1 MDINELIIGAQSAD
15 KHTREVAETQL
26 LQWCDSDASQVFK
39 ALANVA
45 LQHEASLESRQFA
58 LLSLRK
64 LITMYWSPGFES
76 YRSTSN
82 VEIDVKDFIRE
93 VLLKLCLNDNENTK
107 IKNGASY
114 CIVQISAVDF
124 PDQWPQLLTVIYD
137 AISHQHSLNAMSLL
151 NEIYDDVVSEEM
163 FFEGGIGLATMEIVF
178 KVLNTE
184 TSTLIAK
191 IAALKLLKACLLQM
205 SSHNEYDEASRKSFV
220 SQCLATSLQILGQL
234 LTLNFGNVDVISQLK
249 FKSIIYE
256 NLVFIKN
263 DFSRK
268 HFSSELQ
275 KQFKI
280 MAIQDLENVTHINA
294 NVETTESEPLLET
307 VHDCSIY
314 IVEFL
319 TSVCT
324 LQFSVEEMN
333 KIITSL
339 TILCQ
344 LSSETREI
352 WTSDFNTFVS
362 KETGLAASYN
372 VRDQA
377 NEFFTSLPNPQLS
390 LIFKVVSN
398 DIEHSTCNY
407 STLESLLY
415 LLQCILL
422 NDDEI
427 TGENIDQSLQ
437 ILIKTLENILV
448 SQEIPELILARAIL
462 TIPRVLDKFID
473 ALPDIKPLT
482 SAFLAKSLNLAL
494 KSDKELIKSATLI
507 AFTYYCYFAELDSVL
522 GPEVCSETQEKV
534 IRIINQVSSD
544 AEEDTNGA
552 LMEVLSQVIS
562 YNPKEPH
569 SRKEILQAEFHLVF
583 TISSEDPANVQVVV
597 QSQECL
603 EKLLDNINMD
613 NYKNYIELCLPS
625 FINVLD
631 SNNANNYR
639 YSPLLSLVLEFITV
653 FLNKKPNDG
662 FLPDEI
668 NQYLFE
674 PLAKVLAFSTEDE
687 TLQLAT
693 EAFSYLIFNT
703 DTRAMEPRLMDIMK
717 VLERLLSLEVSDS
730 AAMNVGPLVV
740 AIFTRFS
747 KEIQPLIGRILEAV
761 VVRLIKTQNIST
773 EQNLLSVLCFL
784 TCNDPKQ
791 TVDFLSSFQIDN
803 TDALTLVMRKWIE
816 AFEVIRGEKRI
827 KENIVALSNL
837 FFLNDKRLQKV
848 VVNGDLIP
856 YEGDL
861 IITRSMAKKMPDR
874 YVQVPLYTKI
884 IKLFVSELSFQSKQP
899 NPEQLITSDIKQ
911 EVVNANKDDDND
923 DWEDVDDVLD
933 YDKLKEYIDDDVDE
947 EADDDSD
954 DITGLMDVKESV
966 VQLLVRF
973 FKEVASKDV
982 SGFHCIY
989 ETLSD
994 SERKVLSEALL

>member
-1 MDINELIIGAQSAD
+1 MIAQ
-15 KHTREVAETQL
+15 
-26 LQWCDSDASQVFK
+26 
-39 ALANVA
+39 
-45 LQHEASLESRQFA
+45 
-58 LLSLRK
+58 
-64 LITMYWSPGFES
+64 
-76 YRSTSN
+76 
-82 VEIDVKDFIRE
+82 
-93 VLLKLCLNDNENTK
+93 
-107 IKNGASY
+107 
-114 CIVQISAVDF
+114 
-124 PDQWPQLLTVIYD
+124 
-137 AISHQHSLNAMSLL
+137 
-151 NEIYDDVVSEEM
+151 
-163 FFEGGIGLATMEIVF
+163 
-178 KVLNTE
+178 
-184 TSTLIAK
+184 

-362 KETGLAASYN
+362 KETGLTASYN

-522 GPEVCSETQEKV
+522 GPEVCSETQ
-534 IRIINQVSSD
+534 D
-544 AEEDTNGA
+544 
-552 LMEVLSQVIS
+552 
-562 YNPKEPH
+562 
-569 SRKEILQAEFHLVF
+569 
-583 TISSEDPANVQVVV
+583 
-597 QSQECL
+597 
-603 EKLLDNINMD
+603 
-613 NYKNYIELCLPS
+613 
-625 FINVLD
+625 
-631 SNNANNYR
+631 
-639 YSPLLSLVLEFITV
+639 
-653 FLNKKPNDG
+653 
-662 FLPDEI
+662 
-668 NQYLFE
+668 
-674 PLAKVLAFSTEDE
+674 
-687 TLQLAT
+687 
-693 EAFSYLIFNT
+693 
-703 DTRAMEPRLMDIMK
+703 
-717 VLERLLSLEVSDS
+717 
-730 AAMNVGPLVV
+730 
-740 AIFTRFS
+740 
-747 KEIQPLIGRILEAV
+747 
-761 VVRLIKTQNIST
+761 
-773 EQNLLSVLCFL
+773 
-784 TCNDPKQ
+784 
-791 TVDFLSSFQIDN
+791 
-803 TDALTLVMRKWIE
+803 
-816 AFEVIRGEKRI
+816 
-827 KENIVALSNL
+827 
-837 FFLNDKRLQKV
+837 
-848 VVNGDLIP
+848 
-856 YEGDL
+856 
-861 IITRSMAKKMPDR
+861 
-874 YVQVPLYTKI
+874 
-884 IKLFVSELSFQSKQP
+884 
-899 NPEQLITSDIKQ
+899 
-911 EVVNANKDDDND
+911 
-923 DWEDVDDVLD
+923 
-933 YDKLKEYIDDDVDE
+933 
-947 EADDDSD
+947 
-954 DITGLMDVKESV
+954 
-966 VQLLVRF
+966 
-973 FKEVASKDV
+973 
-982 SGFHCIY
+982 
-989 ETLSD
+989 
-994 SERKVLSEALL
+994 

>member
-1 MDINELIIGAQSAD
+1 M
-15 KHTREVAETQL
+15 
-26 LQWCDSDASQVFK
+26 
-39 ALANVA
+39 
-45 LQHEASLESRQFA
+45 
-58 LLSLRK
+58 
-64 LITMYWSPGFES
+64 
-76 YRSTSN
+76 
-82 VEIDVKDFIRE
+82 
-93 VLLKLCLNDNENTK
+93 
-107 IKNGASY
+107 
-114 CIVQISAVDF
+114 
-124 PDQWPQLLTVIYD
+124 
-137 AISHQHSLNAMSLL
+137 
-151 NEIYDDVVSEEM
+151 
-163 FFEGGIGLATMEIVF
+163 
-178 KVLNTE
+178 
-184 TSTLIAK
+184 
-191 IAALKLLKACLLQM
+191 
-205 SSHNEYDEASRKSFV
+205 
-220 SQCLATSLQILGQL
+220 
-234 LTLNFGNVDVISQLK
+234 TLNFGNVDVISQLK

-390 LIFKVVSN
+390 LIFKVVSS

-522 GPEVCSETQEKV
+522 GPEVCSKTQEKV

-653 FLNKKPNDG
+653 FLKKNP
-662 FLPDEI
+662 
-668 NQYLFE
+668 
-674 PLAKVLAFSTEDE
+674 T
-687 TLQLAT
+687 
-693 EAFSYLIFNT
+693 
-703 DTRAMEPRLMDIMK
+703 MDFYQMK
-717 VLERLLSLEVSDS
+717 
-730 AAMNVGPLVV
+730 
-740 AIFTRFS
+740 
-747 KEIQPLIGRILEAV
+747 
-761 VVRLIKTQNIST
+761 
-773 EQNLLSVLCFL
+773 
-784 TCNDPKQ
+784 
-791 TVDFLSSFQIDN
+791 
-803 TDALTLVMRKWIE
+803 
-816 AFEVIRGEKRI
+816 
-827 KENIVALSNL
+827 
-837 FFLNDKRLQKV
+837 
-848 VVNGDLIP
+848 
-856 YEGDL
+856 
-861 IITRSMAKKMPDR
+861 
-874 YVQVPLYTKI
+874 
-884 IKLFVSELSFQSKQP
+884 
-899 NPEQLITSDIKQ
+899 
-911 EVVNANKDDDND
+911 
-923 DWEDVDDVLD
+923 
-933 YDKLKEYIDDDVDE
+933 
-947 EADDDSD
+947 
-954 DITGLMDVKESV
+954 
-966 VQLLVRF
+966 
-973 FKEVASKDV
+973 
-982 SGFHCIY
+982 
-989 ETLSD
+989 
-994 SERKVLSEALL
+994 